1 MIENKEINQKLWNGL
16 EYKVINNIIF
26 ESREEYDDF
35 LNDFSMLRNTI
46 ECKIVVLSRCEK
58 EYIELCELQKL
69 IKIYFPERNKIQEML
84 TVDIQKIINDN
95 LEQ

>member
-26 ESREEYDDF
+26 ESSEEYDDF